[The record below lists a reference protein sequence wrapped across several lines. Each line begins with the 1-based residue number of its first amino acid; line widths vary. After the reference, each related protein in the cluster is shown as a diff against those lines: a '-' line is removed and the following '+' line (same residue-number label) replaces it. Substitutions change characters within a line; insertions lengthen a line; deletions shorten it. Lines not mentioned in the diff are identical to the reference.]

1 MIATTKLKSLRSI
14 GLILTLGFFT
24 ISGGYATSDSIKEE
38 KKKTEDSEKK
48 SNLDPDKK
56 GIKAD
61 SISNFTKK
69 VEAKTD
75 STASKSQNPSS
86 MSSMSYNILF
96 QVIYRFSF
104 SEIFDSPSSSEIV
117 SH

>member
-14 GLILTLGFFT
+14 GLIFMLGFFT
-24 ISGGYATSDSIKEE
+24 ISGGYAADSIKEE
-38 KKKTEDSEKK
+38 KKKTEDAEKK
-48 SNLDPDKK
+48 SALEPEKK
-56 GIKAD
+56 GVKAD
-61 SISNFTKK
+61 SISHFARKT
-69 VEAKTD
+69 EAKTD
-75 STASKSQNPSS
+75 STSSKSHNPSS

-104 SEIFDSPSSSEIV
+104 SEIFDSPSGSEIV

>member
-14 GLILTLGFFT
+14 GLICMLGFFT
-24 ISGGYATSDSIKEE
+24 ISGGYAADSIKEEE
-38 KKKTEDSEKK
+38 KKKTEDAEKK
-48 SNLDPDKK
+48 SSLEPDKK
-56 GIKAD
+56 GVKAD
-61 SISNFTKK
+61 SISNFSKK
-69 VEAKTD
+69 AEAKTD
-75 STASKSQNPSS
+75 STASKSNNPSS

-104 SEIFDSPSSSEIV
+104 SEIFDSPSGSEIV